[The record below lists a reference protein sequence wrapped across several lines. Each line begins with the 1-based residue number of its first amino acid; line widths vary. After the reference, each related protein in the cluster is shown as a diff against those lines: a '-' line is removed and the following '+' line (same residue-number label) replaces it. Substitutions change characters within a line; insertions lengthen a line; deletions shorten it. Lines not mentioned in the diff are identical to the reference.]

1 MKIGEFIKK
10 YMDENQINQAEL
22 ARRSDI
28 PASTI
33 SSIINRNN
41 DRVSVEMILKI
52 CDILNCDIEEYIDS
66 LRKEQK
72 NQMPSKLKD
81 NLRKLRENSGLSQ
94 IDVAKTLG
102 VSTSIYNAYETGE
115 RDLST
120 SDVICLAKLYDVTT
134 DYLYGTENN
143 NTDYFSYNEKLH
155 IKKYRALDEY
165 GQKAVDSA
173 LDIQYERCV
182 KESEQKSITVEKT
195 YPAELIAH
203 DGINRKTEVAEQ
215 DLINAI
221 KADRAL
227 RKKP

>member
-1 MKIGEFIKK
+1 MMIGKKIKERR
-10 YMDENQINQAEL
+10 EEL
-22 ARRSDI
+22 
-28 PASTI
+28 
-33 SSIINRNN
+33 
-41 DRVSVEMILKI
+41 
-52 CDILNCDIEEYIDS
+52 
-66 LRKEQK
+66 
-72 NQMPSKLKD
+72 
-81 NLRKLRENSGLSQ
+81 GLSQ
-94 IDVAKTLG
+94 EQLAKMIG
-102 VSTSIYNAYETGE
+102 VGKSAVGNYETNISSPKE
-115 RDLST
+115 TVLLKIFTALKCD
-120 SDVICLAKLYDVTT
+120 AN
-134 DYLYGTENN
+134 YLYEDFLKHDDNLEIT
-143 NTDYFSYNEKLH
+143 SSEKKH

-203 DGINRKTEVAEQ
+203 DGINRKTEVTEQ

>member
-10 YMDENQINQAEL
+10 YMDKNQINQAEL

-102 VSTSIYNAYETGE
+102 VSTSIYNAYEAGE
-115 RDLST
+115 RDLNT

-165 GQKAVDSA
+165 GKKAVDSA

-182 KESEQKSITVEKT
+182 KENEQKTIAVEKT

-203 DGINRKTEVAEQ
+203 DGINRKTEVTEQ